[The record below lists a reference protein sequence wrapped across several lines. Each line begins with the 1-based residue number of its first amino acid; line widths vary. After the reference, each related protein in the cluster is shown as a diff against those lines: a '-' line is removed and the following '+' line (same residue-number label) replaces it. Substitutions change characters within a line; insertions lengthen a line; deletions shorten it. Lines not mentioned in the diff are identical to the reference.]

1 MMISDRATRSTRAR
15 PAPRT
20 HWRGIVRALF
30 LIAAL
35 LAIPVAA
42 QTIEGQLLDG
52 ATRQPVP
59 VGVVSLLAE
68 EGRVVERVE
77 ADSAG
82 RFRIDA
88 PDAGSYFLRAERIGY
103 RTVTDGIFDLGRDGR
118 LEVEIWM
125 RASPVELEGVEANV
139 EARTMYEERLDRMLR
154 NQGFYDRQTR
164 TSGWFITPEDIEER
178 PPTRPRDLFRMIP
191 GMITGDVTGMPGS
204 DGIVGMK
211 CAGQPSA
218 RQRSIHM
225 GTGGFAVYIDG
236 IRVFLGKTWDMG
248 MDLQMSDIAA
258 VEVYPRISSMPIEYA
273 GLGVCGVI
281 LIWTG

>member
-1 MMISDRATRSTRAR
+1 MISTRATPSTRAR
-15 PAPRT
+15 GRPAARF
-20 HWRGIVRALF
+20 HWRAVVPALV
-30 LIAAL
+30 LIAVLPASL
-35 LAIPVAA
+35 RA
-42 QTIEGQLLDG
+42 QTIEGQVLDG

-68 EGRVVERVE
+68 EGRVVKRVE

-88 PDAGSYFLRAERIGY
+88 RDAGSYFLRAERIGY

-191 GMITGDVTGMPGS
+191 GMETGDVTGMPGT
-204 DGIVGMK
+204 DGIVTFRCVDPLAM
-211 CAGQPSA
+211 AA
-218 RQRSIHM
+218 
-225 GTGGFAVYIDG
+225 YIDG
-236 IRVFLGKTWDMG
+236 FKVFEGLVWDMEL
-248 MDLQMSDIAA
+248 DIQMPDIAA
-258 VEVYPRISSMPIEYA
+258 VEVYPRIATLPLEYSSPR
-273 GLGVCGVI
+273 VCAVI
-281 LIWTG
+281 LVWTG

>member
-1 MMISDRATRSTRAR
+1 MISDRATRSTRAR

-20 HWRGIVRALF
+20 HWRGIVPALF

-35 LAIPVAA
+35 LAIPASA

-191 GMITGDVTGMPGS
+191 GIETGNVTGTPGTAG
-204 DGIVGMK
+204 DGNS
-211 CAGQPSA
+211 QPTSTECGSF
-218 RQRSIHM
+218 RVRSGTWSSTSTCPISRPWRSI
-225 GTGGFAVYIDG
+225 
-236 IRVFLGKTWDMG
+236 RVSLRF
-248 MDLQMSDIAA
+248 
-258 VEVYPRISSMPIEYA
+258 RSSTTRSA
-273 GLGVCGVI
+273 SVA
-281 LIWTG
+281 